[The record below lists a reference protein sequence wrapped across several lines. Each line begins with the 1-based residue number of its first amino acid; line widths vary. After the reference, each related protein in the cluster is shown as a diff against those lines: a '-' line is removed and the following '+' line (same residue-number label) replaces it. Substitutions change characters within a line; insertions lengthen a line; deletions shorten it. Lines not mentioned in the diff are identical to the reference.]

1 MENKGVEQE
10 KGCQGCGRRAN
21 HWHRYFTLHKLHKF
35 TLPLPPK
42 MHPMLWEP
50 KTPRCSSKRSTVL
63 FGRWSVRALRI
74 ELPSNHS
81 SMATDLPLQ
90 SLARIPNSSN
100 YPRSSPAA
108 RQKRLKRW
116 QQLERWRQITRAM
129 FFLARQFLG
138 RRNACSPL
146 VFKAGHRWT
155 VLLNTGLGKRTG
167 RSNDVLELRAL
178 KWPVLFPLHSTDTLG
193 SSGRC
198 KDLSEVVS
206 RRGTPIHYNTK
217 VASRSDDVHTCSKL

>member
-1 MENKGVEQE
+1 
-10 KGCQGCGRRAN
+10 
-21 HWHRYFTLHKLHKF
+21 
-35 TLPLPPK
+35 
-42 MHPMLWEP
+42 
-50 KTPRCSSKRSTVL
+50 
-63 FGRWSVRALRI
+63 
-74 ELPSNHS
+74 
-81 SMATDLPLQ
+81 
-90 SLARIPNSSN
+90 
-100 YPRSSPAA
+100 
-108 RQKRLKRW
+108 
-116 QQLERWRQITRAM
+116 M

-146 VFKAGHRWT
+146 VFKAGHRWWWT
-155 VLLNTGLGKRTG
+155 VLLDTGLGKRTG

-217 VASRSDDVHTCSKL
+217 VASRSDDVHTCSKRPRQISFRLLFETSRRFHEDLVRVPPILQDIFPSLKYQNNYFRLRTAESNMIYLCVSCIIQFRCGSGNMPTTKTEVQTNKNVFVLPTKHDKLLCSFFANFFFDHCSHIPCYSRIHFMKEN